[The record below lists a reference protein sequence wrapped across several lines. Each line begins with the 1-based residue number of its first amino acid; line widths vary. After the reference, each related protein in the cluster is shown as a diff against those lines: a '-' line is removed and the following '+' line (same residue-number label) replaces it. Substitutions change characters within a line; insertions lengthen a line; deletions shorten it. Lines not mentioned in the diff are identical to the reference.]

1 VNRAWINVI
10 PCTVMRN
17 TTGRRADTLGGDEV
31 KMRPMQHASAR
42 CRRVET
48 MTRPL
53 LSTCIITQ
61 NNAASLKRAI
71 ASIESFSDEIVVVD
85 GGSTDGTESVV
96 RSHPKC
102 LYLRRSFDGN
112 FAVQKNFGFDH
123 ASGAWIL
130 ELDEDEVVCG
140 EFSADIRSCLERSSE
155 IGFAIRR
162 WWLCSVDPLQ
172 HVSTELFETTWIPRV
187 FRNYPEF
194 RYVFPK
200 AGANSGVIHHEFE
213 DKLLHFFARMD
224 QWRILHFHYLL
235 HGRADREARFAWFD
249 KVDPC
254 CIDMNARCYLYEDY
268 SHRIVP
274 CPARWRGR
282 EQWRTTSFPNLPDI
296 CEEPHSLWRGQAS
309 GALSQSQR

>member
-1 VNRAWINVI
+1 
-10 PCTVMRN
+10 MR
-17 TTGRRADTLGGDEV
+17 RR
-31 KMRPMQHASAR
+31 QHASVR
-42 CRRVET
+42 RRRVEP

-102 LYLRRSFDGN
+102 LYLRRSFEGN
-112 FAVQKNFGFDH
+112 FAAQKNFGFDH

-130 ELDEDEVVCG
+130 ELDDDEVVCG
-140 EFSADIRSCLERSSE
+140 EFSEDIRSCLEHSSE

-162 WWLCSVDPLQ
+162 WWLCSADPLQ

-200 AGANSGVIHHEFE
+200 AGANSGAIHHEFE
-213 DKLLHFFARMD
+213 DRLQRRLARMD
-224 QWRILHFHYLL
+224 RWRILHFHYLL

-249 KVDPC
+249 RVDPYC
-254 CIDMNARCYLYEDY
+254 TDMNARCYLYEDY
-268 SHRIVP
+268 PHRVVP
-274 CPARWRGR
+274 CPAWWRGL
-282 EQWRTTSFPNLPDI
+282 EQWRTAPCPDLPDI
-296 CEEPHSLWRGQAS
+296 CQEPHSLRRGQTG
-309 GALSQSQR
+309 GALSPSQR